1 MQYRHSDHRKNRLG
15 IGPGRFLLCFDI
27 SVDFSLCPVLSGA
40 LLRGYYRVTA
50 CFQEPLCEFIH
61 RVYECLRLLDD
72 ITFAVG
78 FKIFMPHEC
87 DYVHLTDPGGG
98 KARRVRPAG
107 SVWGEDPDADLTQ
120 RLLRMV
126 AEIVLCPL
134 SILIRPDCLLNFFV
148 APER

>member
-1 MQYRHSDHRKNRLG
+1 MGLGGFCYALIYRW
-15 IGPGRFLLCFDI
+15 I
-27 SVDFSLCPVLSGA
+27 SPYAPLWPVLNGA

-61 RVYECLRLLDD
+61 RVYERLRLLDD

-78 FKIFMPHEC
+78 FKIFMAHQR
-87 DYVHLTDPGGG
+87 DDVHLTNPGGG